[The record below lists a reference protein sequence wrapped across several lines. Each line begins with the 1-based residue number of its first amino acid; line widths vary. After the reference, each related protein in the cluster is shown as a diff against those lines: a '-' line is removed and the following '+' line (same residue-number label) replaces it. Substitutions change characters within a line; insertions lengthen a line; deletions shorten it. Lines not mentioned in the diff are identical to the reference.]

1 MEARILGKILVI
13 DDEEYIGWIIQ
24 KAFEKTDNEVYV
36 SLDGSEGIDAVHKQN
51 FDVVFLDLRLK
62 DMDGMAVLE
71 ELKKIQRDIAV
82 IIITAHGSI
91 DTAIESMKKGAY
103 DYITKPFDIDELML
117 QAEKAMEMGRLK
129 GEVNYLRGEEA
140 KRVRNEEFISKNEK
154 LNSIYKAINQIANTA
169 ATVLI
174 TGEGGTGKELV
185 ARKIHQL
192 SERSK
197 EPFIVFNC
205 GTLTDN
211 LAEEEVFG
219 YDRGKYGD
227 NDDRKL
233 GKLEL
238 ASKGTIFLDNVGEM
252 SPNMQVK
259 FLRALEEMEIKRSYG
274 MGNLKTDVRVIASTN
289 KNLTEGIANGTFRED
304 FYYKLNVVPIEIP
317 PLRGRK
323 EDISDLLDL
332 FIKKY
337 DIYKKIKGI
346 TPEAMKLLK
355 NYHWPGNIRELEN
368 VVERIV
374 ILSKEPYIKAAELP
388 MEILGQKKKSKEP
401 IIYFPEEGINLE
413 NVERELILKALN
425 MSGYN
430 QSKAAGLLGIT
441 RSALIYRMQKYL
453 IN

>member
-1 MEARILGKILVI
+1 LGRILVI
-13 DDEEYIGWIIQ
+13 DDEEYIGWIIR
-24 KAFEKTDNEVYV
+24 KAFENTDNQVYV
-36 SLDGSEGIDAVHKQN
+36 TLDGSEGILEVHKQS

-62 DMDGMAVLE
+62 DMDGMVVLE
-71 ELKKIQRDIAV
+71 ELKRIQKDIAI

-103 DYITKPFDIDELML
+103 DYITKPFDVDELMF
-117 QAEKAMEMGRLK
+117 QAEKAMEFSRLK
-129 GEVNYLRGEEA
+129 GEVNYLRSEEA
-140 KRVRNEEFISKNEK
+140 KRLSSEEFISKNEK
-154 LNSIYKAINQIANTA
+154 LKSIYKSITQIANTT

-174 TGEGGTGKELV
+174 TGERGTGKELM

-192 SERSK
+192 SDRSK
-197 EPFIVFNC
+197 EPFITFNC
-205 GTLTDN
+205 GILTDN
-211 LAEEEVFG
+211 LAEGEVFG
-219 YDRGKYGD
+219 FEKCSLGL
-227 NDDRKL
+227 NDERKL

-238 ASKGTIFLDNVGEM
+238 ASRGTIFLDDVGEM
-252 SPNMQVK
+252 SSNMQVK
-259 FLRALEEMEIKRSYG
+259 FLKALEEKEIQRGGGKGSF
-274 MGNLKTDVRVIASTN
+274 KIDVRVIASTN
-289 KNLTEGIANGTFRED
+289 KNLIEAISRGTFRED
-304 FYYKLNVVPIEIP
+304 FYYKLNIVPIGIP
-317 PLRGRK
+317 ALRDRK

-337 DIYKKIKGI
+337 DSYRKIKGI
-346 TPEAMKLLK
+346 TPETMKLLK

-368 VVERIV
+368 VIERIV
-374 ILSKEPYIKAAELP
+374 ILATEPYIKAAELP

-413 NVERELILKALN
+413 DVERELIIKALN
-425 MSGYN
+425 MSDYN